1 MSVHLKRDMENLK
14 NGVKNGAKEAFN
26 DVALATPVSVMR
38 FVVPLTIIT
47 IAGLSVLFSGCTD
60 PNGIDTID
68 TTGFSELEIK
78 FEGLTGVEDVD
89 PKFLA
94 EASGFGTSAVDSML
108 PEDEMKKV
116 VNIIAEA
123 VQTAEEEGQNTGMTS
138 LELSTWSTS
147 GEKLDGVVNVQIR
160 GGVPAVQQFDA
171 IMATYGRELAT
182 FQNSAELT
190 ESMATA
196 TATATVTPTA
206 TATAYVG
213 ATPIP
218 IDGTTAQANEITE
231 YFNLAA
237 ETAVKGERD
246 IGITATVYENG
257 AEAGKGVLTVDGT
270 DITVKESLKKL
281 AVDYKNLISSFG

>member
-147 GEKLDGVVNVQIR
+147 GEKLEIR

>member
-38 FVVPLTIIT
+38 FAVPLTILT
-47 IAGLSVLFSGCTD
+47 IVGLNVLFSGCTE
-60 PNGIDTID
+60 PNGID